1 MTLWRLCWRLW
12 RFRPWV
18 AALGTLTWI
27 VFFCV
32 PFFTGLVLRALFDGL
47 SSEAPAQLGAYE
59 LVALL
64 FVIEVNGLVLLFT
77 GWVTW
82 MRAWFIMSTLLRV
95 NMLDGVF
102 AGPGPASDRLPG
114 SPGDLV
120 SRCRDDVEDV
130 IWFVDVH
137 LDVGGSVIFAALALG
152 VMSSIDPLL
161 TVVAVVPTV
170 ALVVANQVMTER
182 IRAWRRAYR
191 EATAGISGLIGEVFS
206 SLVTVKG
213 AAAEERV
220 MSRLGR
226 LNEARSTAAVRDLV
240 ATDALVA
247 FNGWSIEV
255 GVGLVLL
262 LAAPAM
268 RRGDFTVGDLALFVS
283 FVESLSGLPRRLGRL
298 LAYRRHAE
306 VSVDRMR
313 ALVGGDALRLGRPQ
327 PVHLKEPP
335 PPREP
340 MREPRGT
347 LVSLVVTDLTVL
359 HPGTARGIEGVGLT
373 IDQGSVTVI
382 TGPVGAGKT
391 TLVRGLL
398 GLVPRARG
406 VIAWNGAPLADPAS
420 FLAPPRAAYLPQVPQ
435 LFSESLADN
444 VLLGRPSDKEDLE
457 HALWLAVLDEDVAA
471 MPEGSATRLNSHG
484 VRLSGG
490 QRQRTAAAR
499 ALATRPDLVVVD
511 DPSSALDVTTED
523 TMWRRLL
530 DGAPHA
536 TYVIVSHRPA
546 VIERAAQVITLEH
559 GRVADVNRVR

>member
-1 MTLWRLCWRLW
+1 MTLWKLGWRLW

-18 AALGTLTWI
+18 AALGTATWV

-32 PFFTGLVLRALFDGL
+32 PFFTGVVLKALFDAL
-47 SSEAPAQLGAYE
+47 SGDAPSGVGPYG
-59 LVALL
+59 LVALV
-64 FVIEVNGLVLLFT
+64 FAIEASGLVLLFT

-137 LDVGGSVIFAALALG
+137 LDVAGSVAFAVLALG
-152 VMSSIDPLL
+152 VMSAIDPLL
-161 TVVAVVPTV
+161 TIVAVVPMI

-182 IRAWRRAYR
+182 IRAWRRTYR

-206 SLVTVKG
+206 SLVTVKAG
-213 AAAEERV
+213 AAEERV
-220 MSRLGR
+220 MSRLGKM
-226 LNEARSTAAVRDLV
+226 NEARSTAAVRDLV

-283 FVESLSGLPRRLGRL
+283 FVESLSGLPRRFGRL
-298 LAYRRHAE
+298 LAYRRHAD
-306 VSVDRMR
+306 VSVDRMG
-313 ALVGGDALRLGRPQ
+313 ALVDGDALRLARSQ
-327 PVHLKEPP
+327 PVHLKEAPP
-335 PPREP
+335 APPTLP
-340 MREPRGT
+340 DQRGT
-347 LVSLVVTDLTVL
+347 LDTLVVTDLTVR
-359 HPGTARGIEGVGLT
+359 HPGTTRGVEGVDLT
-373 IDQGSVTVI
+373 VERGSVTVI
-382 TGPVGAGKT
+382 TGPVGSGKT
-391 TLVRGLL
+391 TLLRGLL
-398 GLVPRARG
+398 GLVPRQRG
-406 VIAWNGAPLADPAS
+406 LISWNGTPLHEPSS

-444 VLLGRPSDKEDLE
+444 VVLGRLGDAVDLE
-457 HALWLAVLDEDVAA
+457 LALWLAVLDDDVAA
-471 MPEGSATRLNSHG
+471 MPEGVATRLNSHG

-499 ALATRPDLVVVD
+499 ALVTRPDLVVVD
-511 DPSSALDVTTED
+511 DPSSALDVVTED

-530 DGAPHA
+530 DAAPQA
-536 TYVIVSHRPA
+536 SYVIVSHRPA
-546 VIERAAQVITLEH
+546 VIERATQVITLDH
-559 GRVADVNRVR
+559 GRVTASS